1 MIVIFLTYFT
11 LCNRILGS
19 STSLELTQRRSFLW
33 PSNIPLCISTTASLS
48 IHLSMDIHVASMFYY
63 CKQCCM
69 NNGIQVFFQFCFPG
83 DMCLG
88 VELLG
93 HVVVFLVFR
102 NLHTLLHGG
111 CINLRSHQVHHFQV
125 YSSVTLS
132 RFTLLG
138 ERHHRTC
145 RTFSQTNT
153 LCPFNT
159 DPPSPLLLAPGTTI
173 LLSKVE

>member
-1 MIVIFLTYFT
+1 
-11 LCNRILGS
+11 
-19 STSLELTQRRSFLW
+19 
-33 PSNIPLCISTTASLS
+33 
-48 IHLSMDIHVASMFYY
+48 
-63 CKQCCM
+63 M

-173 LLSKVE
+173 LLSKVEWIWQADDSRHMPHIKGITQDLSSVTGSLTDRNVLRGHLCCSVCQSFLPF